1 MGGPSVGETEIDEAL
16 VRALLHEQH
25 PDLAGLEL
33 QKVDGGW
40 DNQMWRLGEELAV
53 RMPRTPRAP
62 SLLRTEQR
70 WLPVLAPRLPLPV
83 PTPVRTGE
91 PSPLFGK
98 TWTIARWVAG
108 EPADHALVT
117 RPEAAGALAEFLS
130 ALHGTAPADAPAS
143 PNRGVPL
150 TALQGDFDA
159 CFPLIASH
167 ARAGGARR
175 VWELA
180 VSAAGWRHAPVWL
193 HGDLH
198 PANVVVR
205 NGTLSGVI
213 DFGELC
219 GGDPATDLSAAWLV
233 LPAGT
238 ASRFFRAYPNADSA
252 TVQRA
257 RGWAVL
263 RALHL
268 ISIGRNG
275 TLGLPGGKPAW
286 GPAGRAALERI
297 LAAT

>member
-1 MGGPSVGETEIDEAL
+1 MGEIDETL

-33 QKVDGGW
+33 QKVAGGW
-40 DNQMWRLGEELAV
+40 DNQQWRLGEELAV

-70 WLPVLAPRLPLPV
+70 WLPVLAGRLPLPV

-108 EPADHALVT
+108 EPADHTPVT
-117 RPEAAGALAEFLS
+117 RPGAAATLAEFLR
-130 ALHGTAPADAPAS
+130 ALHGTAPADAPAN

-150 TALQGDFDA
+150 TAMQGDFDA
-159 CFPLIASH
+159 SFPVIAPL
-167 ARAGGARR
+167 AGADDARR
-175 VWELA
+175 IWEQA
-180 VSAAGWRHAPVWL
+180 VSAPAWQDAPVWL

-205 NGTLSGVI
+205 DGTLSGVI

-219 GGDPATDLSAAWLV
+219 AGDPATDLAAAWVL

-238 ASRFFRAYPNADSA
+238 ASRFFDAYANADNA
-252 TVQRA
+252 TIQRA
-257 RGWAVL
+257 QGWAVL

-268 ISIGRNG
+268 IGIGRNG
-275 TLGLPGGKPAW
+275 TLGLPGGKPTW
-286 GPAGRAALERI
+286 EPAGRAALERI
-297 LAAT
+297 LAAD